1 MVLEHSV
8 PQAGQADEGDVLD
21 MSHLPR
27 RKMMAVPS
35 IMLSAAGPT
44 RTRNEKCVSFLGT
57 GTDGPTVLAKRVNQ
71 TKGITH
77 SDKRYSR
84 WPCLALF

>member
-1 MVLEHSV
+1 
-8 PQAGQADEGDVLD
+8 

-57 GTDGPTVLAKRVNQ
+57 DTDGTPGTTVLAKRVNQ